1 MKNTAKIT
9 DTLIKVI
16 SYTLVVL
23 VIAGVIGVVAYFTG
37 GFTSG
42 FKTFYLTIDG
52 KDVLNSESGYSVDS
66 ENPLVV
72 DVKYVFDF
80 AGEEETGYSVKVV
93 PNTTGEVEDFEF
105 TVDGQKQSFKA
116 QKDLTAGFH
125 IEYGENSFTL
135 TPIGNL
141 DEIIQ
146 AVYPTSEI
154 GGCDIPGYENMFAL
168 IVTSYD
174 GSASVTV
181 YFCCPD
187 KVTGV
192 ELDKESI
199 TF

>member
-9 DTLIKVI
+9 DTMIKVI
-16 SYTLVVL
+16 SYTLVFLVL
-23 VIAGVIGVVAYFTG
+23 AGVIGVVAYFTG

-42 FKTFYLTIDG
+42 FKTFYLSIDG
-52 KDVLNSESGYSVDS
+52 KDVLTIASGYSVDS

-80 AGEEETGYSVKVV
+80 VSEEKTGYSVKVV
-93 PNTTGEVEDFEF
+93 PNASAGEDFEF

-125 IEYGENSFTL
+125 IEYGENSFIL

-154 GGCDIPGYENMFAL
+154 GGCDIPGYDNMFAL

-187 KVTGV
+187 KATGV

>member
-1 MKNTAKIT
+1 MKNTTTVTAT
-9 DTLIKVI
+9 VVKVV

-23 VIAGVIGVVAYFTG
+23 AIAGIIGVVAYFTG

-52 KDVLNSESGYSVDS
+52 KDVLTSASGYSVDS

-80 AGEEETGYSVKVV
+80 ASEEKTGYSVKVV
-93 PNTTGEVEDFEF
+93 PNTGEVEDFEF

-125 IEYGENSFTL
+125 IEYGEDSFTL

-141 DEIIQ
+141 DEMIQ

-154 GGCDIPGYENMFAL
+154 GGCDIPGYDNMFAL

>member
-9 DTLIKVI
+9 DTMIKVI
-16 SYTLVVL
+16 SYTLVFLVL
-23 VIAGVIGVVAYFTG
+23 AGVIGVVAYFTG

-42 FKTFYLTIDG
+42 FKTFYLSIDG
-52 KDVLNSESGYSVDS
+52 KDVLTSASGYSVDS

-80 AGEEETGYSVKVV
+80 VSEEKTGYSVKVV
-93 PNTTGEVEDFEF
+93 PNASAGEDFEF

-125 IEYGENSFTL
+125 IEYGEDSFTL

-154 GGCDIPGYENMFAL
+154 GGCDIPGYDNMFAL

-187 KVTGV
+187 KATGV

>member
-1 MKNTAKIT
+1 MKNTAKVT
-9 DTLIKVI
+9 DTVIKVI

-23 VIAGVIGVVAYFTG
+23 VIAGIIGVVAYFTG

-42 FKTFYLTIDG
+42 FKTFYLSIDG
-52 KDVLNSESGYSVDS
+52 KDVLTSASGYSVDS
-66 ENPLVV
+66 KNPLAV

-80 AGEEETGYSVKVV
+80 ASEEKTGYSVKVV
-93 PNTTGEVEDFEF
+93 PNATGEVEDFEF

-125 IEYGENSFTL
+125 IEYGEDSFTL

-146 AVYPTSEI
+146 AVYPTSVI

>member
-1 MKNTAKIT
+1 MNTT
-9 DTLIKVI
+9 KVTATVVKVV

-23 VIAGVIGVVAYFTG
+23 AIAGIIGVVAYFTG

-52 KDVLNSESGYSVDS
+52 KDVLTSASGYSVDS
-66 ENPLVV
+66 ENPLAV

-80 AGEEETGYSVKVV
+80 VSEEKTGYSVKVV
-93 PNTTGEVEDFEF
+93 PNTGEVEDFEF

-125 IEYGENSFTL
+125 IEYGEDSFTL

-154 GGCDIPGYENMFAL
+154 GGCDIPGYDNMFAL

-187 KVTGV
+187 KATGV

>member
-1 MKNTAKIT
+1 MKNTTTVTAT
-9 DTLIKVI
+9 VVKVV

-23 VIAGVIGVVAYFTG
+23 AIAGIIGVVAYFTG

-52 KDVLNSESGYSVDS
+52 KDVLTSASGYSVDS

-80 AGEEETGYSVKVV
+80 ASEEKTGYSVKVV
-93 PNTTGEVEDFEF
+93 PNTGEVEDFEF

-125 IEYGENSFTL
+125 IEYGEDSFTL

-154 GGCDIPGYENMFAL
+154 GGCDIAGYENMFAL

>member
-1 MKNTAKIT
+1 MKKSNLINTG
-9 DTLIKVI
+9 IKVI
-16 SYTLVVL
+16 SYILVVMVL
-23 VIAGVIGVVAYFTG
+23 VGVIGVVAYFTG

-52 KDVLNSESGYSVDS
+52 KDVLTSASGYSVDN

-72 DVKYVFDF
+72 DVKYVFGF
-80 AGEEETGYSVKVV
+80 ASEGETGYKVKVV
-93 PNTTGEVEDFEF
+93 PNVVEGEDFEF
-105 TVDGQKQSFKA
+105 EVDGEKQSFQA

-125 IEYGENSFTL
+125 IEYGEDSFIL

-141 DEIIQ
+141 AEIIQ
-146 AVYPTSEI
+146 AVYPMSEI
-154 GGCDIPGYENMFAL
+154 AGCDIPGYENMFAL

>member
-1 MKNTAKIT
+1 MKNTAKVT
-9 DTLIKVI
+9 DTVIKVI
-16 SYTLVVL
+16 SYPLVVL
-23 VIAGVIGVVAYFTG
+23 VIAGIIGVVAYFTG

-42 FKTFYLTIDG
+42 FKTFYLSIDG
-52 KDVLNSESGYSVDS
+52 KDVLTSASGYSVDS
-66 ENPLVV
+66 ENPLLV

-80 AGEEETGYSVKVV
+80 AGEEKTGYSVKVV
-93 PNTTGEVEDFEF
+93 PNTGEVEDFEF

-125 IEYGENSFTL
+125 IEYGEDSFIL

-146 AVYPTSEI
+146 AVYPTAEI
-154 GGCDIPGYENMFAL
+154 GGCDIPGYDNMFAL

-187 KVTGV
+187 KATGV

>member
-1 MKNTAKIT
+1 MNTT
-9 DTLIKVI
+9 KVTATVVKVV

-23 VIAGVIGVVAYFTG
+23 AIAGIIGVVAYFTG

-52 KDVLNSESGYSVDS
+52 KDVLTSASGYSVDS

-72 DVKYVFDF
+72 DVKYIFDF
-80 AGEEETGYSVKVV
+80 ASEEKTGYSIKVV
-93 PNTTGEVEDFEF
+93 PNTGEVEDFEF

-125 IEYGENSFTL
+125 IEYGEDSFTL

-141 DEIIQ
+141 AEIIQ

-154 GGCDIPGYENMFAL
+154 AGCDIPGYENMFAL

-187 KVTGV
+187 KATGV

>member
-9 DTLIKVI
+9 DIMIKVI

-23 VIAGVIGVVAYFTG
+23 AIAGIIGVVAYFTG

-52 KDVLNSESGYSVDS
+52 KDVLTSASGYSVDS
-66 ENPLVV
+66 ENPLAV

-80 AGEEETGYSVKVV
+80 VSEEKTGYSVKVV
-93 PNTTGEVEDFEF
+93 PNTGEVEDFEF

-125 IEYGENSFTL
+125 IEYGEDSFTL

-154 GGCDIPGYENMFAL
+154 GGCDIPGYDNMFAL

-192 ELDKESI
+192 GLDKESI

>member
-1 MKNTAKIT
+1 MKNTTTVTAT
-9 DTLIKVI
+9 VVKVV

-23 VIAGVIGVVAYFTG
+23 AIAGIIGVVAYFTG

-52 KDVLNSESGYSVDS
+52 KDVLTSASGYSVDS

-80 AGEEETGYSVKVV
+80 ASEEKTGYSVKVV
-93 PNTTGEVEDFEF
+93 PNTGEVEDFEF
-105 TVDGQKQSFKA
+105 TVDGKKQSFKA

-125 IEYGENSFTL
+125 IEYGEDSFTL

-174 GSASVTV
+174 GSASVMV

-187 KVTGV
+187 KVTGI

>member
-1 MKNTAKIT
+1 MNTT
-9 DTLIKVI
+9 KVTATVVKVV

-23 VIAGVIGVVAYFTG
+23 AIAGIIGVVAYFTG

-52 KDVLNSESGYSVDS
+52 KDVLTSASGYSVDS
-66 ENPLVV
+66 ENPLAV

-80 AGEEETGYSVKVV
+80 VSEEKTGYSVKVV
-93 PNTTGEVEDFEF
+93 PNTGEVEDFEF

-125 IEYGENSFTL
+125 IEYGEDSFTL

-154 GGCDIPGYENMFAL
+154 GGCDIPGYDNMFAL

-187 KVTGV
+187 KVTGIA
-192 ELDKESI
+192 LDKESI

>member
-1 MKNTAKIT
+1 MNTT
-9 DTLIKVI
+9 KVTAMVVKVV

-23 VIAGVIGVVAYFTG
+23 AIAGIIGVVAYFTG

-52 KDVLNSESGYSVDS
+52 KDVLTSASGYSVDS
-66 ENPLVV
+66 ENPLAV

-80 AGEEETGYSVKVV
+80 VSEEKTGYSVKVV
-93 PNTTGEVEDFEF
+93 PNTGEVEDFEF

-125 IEYGENSFTL
+125 IEYGEDSFTL

-154 GGCDIPGYENMFAL
+154 GGCDIPGYDNMFAL

-187 KVTGV
+187 KVTGIA
-192 ELDKESI
+192 LDKESI

>member
-1 MKNTAKIT
+1 MKNTAKVT
-9 DTLIKVI
+9 DTVIKVI

-23 VIAGVIGVVAYFTG
+23 VIAGIIGVVAYFTG

-42 FKTFYLTIDG
+42 FKTFYLSIDG
-52 KDVLNSESGYSVDS
+52 KDVLTSASGYSVDS
-66 ENPLVV
+66 ENPLLV

-80 AGEEETGYSVKVV
+80 AGEEKTGYSVKVV
-93 PNTTGEVEDFEF
+93 PNTGEVEDFEF

-125 IEYGENSFTL
+125 IEYGEDSFIL

-146 AVYPTSEI
+146 AVYPTAEI
-154 GGCDIPGYENMFAL
+154 GGCDIPGYDNMCAL
-168 IVTSYD
+168 IVTAYD

-181 YFCCPD
+181 YFCCHD
-187 KVTGV
+187 KATGV

>member
-1 MKNTAKIT
+1 MKNTTTVTAT
-9 DTLIKVI
+9 VVKVV

-23 VIAGVIGVVAYFTG
+23 VIAGIIGVVAYFTG

-52 KDVLNSESGYSVDS
+52 KDVLTSASGYSVDS

-80 AGEEETGYSVKVV
+80 VSGEKTGYSVKVV
-93 PNTTGEVEDFEF
+93 PNASEGEDFEF

-135 TPIGNL
+135 TPCGNL
-141 DEIIQ
+141 AEIIQ
-146 AVYPTSEI
+146 ALYPTSEI

>member
-1 MKNTAKIT
+1 MKKSNLINTG
-9 DTLIKVI
+9 IKVI
-16 SYTLVVL
+16 SYIFVVMVL
-23 VIAGVIGVVAYFTG
+23 VGVIGVVAYFTG

-42 FKTFYLTIDG
+42 FKTFYLTING
-52 KDVLNSESGYSVDS
+52 KDVLTSASGYSVDS

-72 DVKYVFDF
+72 DVKYVFGF
-80 AGEEETGYSVKVV
+80 AGEEETGYLVKVV
-93 PNTTGEVEDFEF
+93 PNTGEVEDFEF

-125 IEYGENSFTL
+125 IEYGEDSFTL
-135 TPIGNL
+135 TPIGNIE
-141 DEIIQ
+141 EIIQ

-192 ELDKESI
+192 GLDKESI

>member
-9 DTLIKVI
+9 DTMIKVI

-23 VIAGVIGVVAYFTG
+23 VIAGIIGVVAYFTG

-42 FKTFYLTIDG
+42 FKTFYLSIDG
-52 KDVLNSESGYSVDS
+52 KDVLTSASGYSVDS

-93 PNTTGEVEDFEF
+93 PNASEGEDFEF

-125 IEYGENSFTL
+125 IEYGENSFIL

-154 GGCDIPGYENMFAL
+154 GGCDIPGYDNMFAL

-187 KVTGV
+187 KATGV

>member
-1 MKNTAKIT
+1 MNTT
-9 DTLIKVI
+9 KVTATVVKVV

-23 VIAGVIGVVAYFTG
+23 AIAGIIGVVAYFTG

-52 KDVLNSESGYSVDS
+52 KDVLTSASGYSVDS
-66 ENPLVV
+66 ENPLAV

-80 AGEEETGYSVKVV
+80 VSEEKTGYSVKVV
-93 PNTTGEVEDFEF
+93 PNTGEVEDFEF

-125 IEYGENSFTL
+125 IEYGEDSFTL

-154 GGCDIPGYENMFAL
+154 GGCDIPGYDNMFAL

-192 ELDKESI
+192 GLDKESI

>member
-1 MKNTAKIT
+1 MKSTTTVTAT
-9 DTLIKVI
+9 VVKVI

-23 VIAGVIGVVAYFTG
+23 AIAGIIGVVAYFTG

-52 KDVLNSESGYSVDS
+52 KDVLTSASGYSVDS

-80 AGEEETGYSVKVV
+80 ASEEKTGYSVKVV
-93 PNTTGEVEDFEF
+93 PNTGGVEDFEF

-125 IEYGENSFTL
+125 IEYGEDSFTL

>member
-1 MKNTAKIT
+1 MKNTTTVTAT
-9 DTLIKVI
+9 VVKVV

-23 VIAGVIGVVAYFTG
+23 AIAGIIGVVAYFTG

-52 KDVLNSESGYSVDS
+52 KDVLTSASGYSVDS

-80 AGEEETGYSVKVV
+80 ASEEKTGYSVKVV
-93 PNTTGEVEDFEF
+93 PNTGEVEDFEF
-105 TVDGQKQSFKA
+105 TVDGKKQSFKA

-125 IEYGENSFTL
+125 IEYGEDSFTL

-187 KVTGV
+187 KVTGI

>member
-1 MKNTAKIT
+1 MNTT
-9 DTLIKVI
+9 KVTATVVKVV

-23 VIAGVIGVVAYFTG
+23 AIAGIIGVVTYFTG

-52 KDVLNSESGYSVDS
+52 KDVLTSASGYSVDS

-72 DVKYVFDF
+72 DVKYIFDF
-80 AGEEETGYSVKVV
+80 ASEEKTGYSIKVV
-93 PNTTGEVEDFEF
+93 PNTGEVEDFEF

-116 QKDLTAGFH
+116 QKDLTAGFD

-135 TPIGNL
+135 TPCGNL
-141 DEIIQ
+141 AEIIQ
-146 AVYPTSEI
+146 TLYPTSEI

>member
-1 MKNTAKIT
+1 MKNTTTVTAT
-9 DTLIKVI
+9 VVKVV

-23 VIAGVIGVVAYFTG
+23 AIAGIIGVVAYFTG

-52 KDVLNSESGYSVDS
+52 KDVLNSASGYSVDS

-80 AGEEETGYSVKVV
+80 ASEEKTGYSVKVV
-93 PNTTGEVEDFEF
+93 PNTGEVEDFEF

-125 IEYGENSFTL
+125 IEYSEDSFTL
-135 TPIGNL
+135 MPIGNL

-154 GGCDIPGYENMFAL
+154 GGCDIAGYENMFAL
-168 IVTSYD
+168 IVSSYD

>member
-1 MKNTAKIT
+1 MKNTTTVTAT
-9 DTLIKVI
+9 VVKVV

-23 VIAGVIGVVAYFTG
+23 AIAGIIGVVAYFTG

-52 KDVLNSESGYSVDS
+52 KDVLNSASRYSVDS

-80 AGEEETGYSVKVV
+80 ASEEKTGYSVKVV
-93 PNTTGEVEDFEF
+93 PNTGEVEDFEF

-125 IEYGENSFTL
+125 IEYGEDSFTL

-187 KVTGV
+187 KVTGI